1 MPLQSGPRVRHHAL
15 VRRRTVTIAAILVVV
30 MVVGGLIGWRQYGR
44 SADRKVCRVL
54 QELDGN
60 TFDPALVERIRRVGR
75 EARTHLGKI
84 VRNPDGRTNPGH
96 LFLNTEDYDYA
107 VGRCFELGV
116 PAPRVDPAG
125 GSATGPGRP

>member
-1 MPLQSGPRVRHHAL
+1 VGHHAR
-15 VRRRTVTIAAILVVV
+15 VSRRRVAIAAILAGVL
-30 MVVGGLIGWRQYGR
+30 VVGGLVGWRQYGR

-60 TFDPALVERIRRVGR
+60 TYDHALVERIHKVGR

-107 VGRCFELGV
+107 VSRCFELGV

-125 GSATGPGRP
+125 GSASGPGRP